1 VIGVS
6 GWVIAFFMVAALLG
20 MPLAFALGIA
30 AVGGLAL
37 SEVDFNMLPPR
48 MMNAINSF
56 PLMSI
61 PLFMVAGELMIKG
74 GIMEQLIAFSNA
86 LVGRV
91 RGGLAQVAMLAGA
104 ILSLVSGTAV
114 SDAAALSSTVGPSLK
129 KSYGLGFS
137 TAVIAA
143 SANLGPII
151 PPSAA
156 MIVYAYM
163 AGSSVSIG
171 GLFVAAVIP
180 SVIITA
186 VFMFQ
191 CWWTAKRR
199 NYPLTGDPFSVKRVV
214 VETKRSF
221 LTLAMPIV
229 CLGGIIGGAF
239 TATEG
244 AAIAVVFALVIGFF
258 VTRKLRLKDIPGV
271 LYRSAI
277 MSGVVG
283 AMIAFAS
290 TVTFLLTV
298 DLLPQALAEWLRSVT
313 SNPIVFNLL
322 VAVLLVVVG
331 MFLES
336 NAAYI
341 MLVPLLHPIALQ
353 YGIDPTHFAFLFV
366 LNLIIGMMTPPVG
379 VVLFVICGMTGIK
392 MGELVRHCMPFIV
405 SQYALLLVC
414 LFFPPLVTWLPKVV
428 GY

>member
-1 VIGVS
+1 MS
-6 GWVIAFFMVAALLG
+6 AWVMLAFGAAALAG
-20 MPLAFALGIA
+20 MPLAFALGMSAI
-30 AVGGLAL
+30 VGLAIAD
-37 SEVDFNMLPPR
+37 VDYGMLPTR
-48 MMNAINSF
+48 MMNAVNSF

-74 GIMEQLIAFSNA
+74 GIMEQMVLFANA
-86 LVGRV
+86 VVGRV

-114 SDAAALSSTVGPSLK
+114 SDAAALSSTMGPELK
-129 KSYGLGFS
+129 KHYGLGFS

-171 GLFVAAVIP
+171 ALFVAAAIP

-186 VFMFQ
+186 VFMAQ
-191 CWWTAKRR
+191 CWWIARK
-199 NYPLTGDPFSVKRVV
+199 NDYPVTGEPFTVTRLVHATRTSW
-214 VETKRSF
+214 
-221 LTLAMPIV
+221 LTLAMPIGV
-229 CLGGIIGGAF
+229 IGGIVGGAF

-244 AAIAVVFALVIGFF
+244 AAIAVVGALLLGFV
-258 VTRKLRLKDIPGV
+258 VTKRLKWADLPEI
-271 LYRSAI
+271 LYRSAV
-277 MSGVVG
+277 MSGVVA

-298 DLLPQALAEWLRSVT
+298 DMLPQQLADTLKSIT
-313 SNPIVFNLL
+313 SNPLVFNLL
-322 VAVLLVVVG
+322 VAVLLLVVG

-341 MLVPLLHPIALQ
+341 MLVPLLHPIALS
-353 YGIDPTHFAFLFV
+353 YGIDSTHFAFLFV

-379 VVLFVICGMTGIK
+379 VVLFVICGMTGIR
-392 MGELVRHCMPFIV
+392 MGELVKHCMPFIV
-405 SQYALLLVC
+405 SQYLLLIACIVW
-414 LFFPPLVTWLPKVV
+414 PPLVTWLPKAM